1 MNRIFALAGGL
12 AMSVAMIAQPLVP
25 AAHAEDA
32 KKAAMIV
39 QIPIGDPFLTSA
51 FAGLKRLQEEHG
63 VEVTAIEAL
72 DKSEHAEQVRA
83 MAELGYSPI
92 YAVWDDLANAA
103 IELAPEFPDTK
114 FVLTDTFVETDLPNI
129 QTLSV
134 DPQQSAY
141 IAGYI
146 AAKTSKANHIAWV
159 GGMDNPTI
167 NKYWEGFEPGAK
179 AANPSVKIERVYVGN
194 MQDPAKGKEVASLL
208 ASQGVD
214 VIMQSANQAGL
225 GVIKGAEEAG
235 IAVIGADSW
244 QSPISDAVIWSA
256 LKDITGAVYAVG
268 KGVTVDNSFQPGMNT
283 YGAGKVALYDE
294 RDLAKLSPELQA
306 EVKQIEADLASGK
319 IVLK

>member
-1 MNRIFALAGGL
+1 
-12 AMSVAMIAQPLVP
+12 
-25 AAHAEDA
+25 
-32 KKAAMIV
+32 
-39 QIPIGDPFLTSA
+39 
-51 FAGLKRLQEEHG
+51 
-63 VEVTAIEAL
+63 
-72 DKSEHAEQVRA
+72 
-83 MAELGYSPI
+83 
-92 YAVWDDLANAA
+92 
-103 IELAPEFPDTK
+103 
-114 FVLTDTFVETDLPNI
+114 
-129 QTLSV
+129 
-134 DPQQSAY
+134 
-141 IAGYI
+141 
-146 AAKTSKANHIAWV
+146 
-159 GGMDNPTI
+159 
-167 NKYWEGFEPGAK
+167 
-179 AANPSVKIERVYVGN
+179 